1 MLSNLEEGGVLFID
15 EIHRLSPQMKEIL
28 YPAMEPFLMQQGLI
42 SRTLWGRVA
51 TPLAY
56 SHLGKILPHNE
67 SPQGTLLP

>member
-1 MLSNLEEGGVLFID
+1 
-15 EIHRLSPQMKEIL
+15 MKEIL